1 MDTKNFEKKMEAI
14 SPFELK
20 NQLIDMADES
30 LKKTARTMLN
40 AGRGNPNW
48 IATTPREAFFLLG
61 QFGLEECRRVMN
73 LPEGIAGIPQ
83 KEGIASRFEAFL
95 KKNNAAHGTKLL
107 EQTYN
112 YLLMQ
117 HAADP
122 DSLVHEWA
130 EAVIGDQYPVP
141 DRILHFTEILVQDY
155 LSQEMCDN
163 RPPRGTFDL
172 FATEGGTAAM
182 CYLFDSLQEN
192 FLLDK
197 GDGIALMVPAFTP
210 YIEIPQ
216 LSRYQFNMIELHA
229 DLMTDDG
236 FHLWQYN
243 DKDIDRLKDPAI
255 KALFVTNPS
264 NPPSYAL
271 SPETMARIVNI
282 VKNDNPNLM
291 VITDDVYG
299 TFSPHFRSFMAELP
313 HNTLCV
319 YSFSKYFGATG
330 WRDAVIAL
338 HEDNIYDKQI
348 ARLPED
354 KRNALNRRY
363 SSLTLHP
370 EKMKFIDRMV
380 ADSRQVALNHTAG
393 LSLPQQMQ
401 MSLFASFA
409 LLDKENKYKLK
420 MMEIIEKRLH
430 ALWDNT
436 GFTLIKDPLRVG
448 YYTEIDMLVWAKKFY
463 GDDFVEYLKRTY
475 SPLNVV
481 FRLAKETSLVL
492 LNGGGFDGPE
502 WSIRASLANLNE
514 RTMWSSARASSGFLT
529 NTQRR
534 GKRLRKNNAEPC
546 QPITIRTQRERTPMT
561 GKHLANKHQ
570 TDSLPVRFSGKE
582 GTEEL
587 CFSLFCYTGAI
598 IYHFNRGRS
607 DCTDYTL
614 PCWIVPSGACSML
627 SAAFLIIFTN
637 TCSKSAASKRTGSNF
652 GSHSS
657 QRRIFRSLHI
667 PSIKRLHMEASSFSL
682 PVTKAGSGI
691 FTTSAKR
698 VIKRLIEKQR
708 SVQTRITSQISSI
721 SSSVERACSTVS
733 RVDVIPAVV
742 LFTSC
747 AIMRITF
754 SYAFFSARITSS
766 VIFSIR

>member
-1 MDTKNFEKKMEAI
+1 MEKKTTGTAITKNFAKKMETI

-20 NQLIDMADES
+20 NKLIEMADES
-30 LKKTARTMLN
+30 IKKIAHTMLN

-48 IATTPREAFFLLG
+48 IATEPREAFFLLG
-61 QFGLEECRRVMN
+61 KFGLCECRRV
-73 LPEGIAGIPQ
+73 LSLEEGIAGIPQ
-83 KEGIASRFEAFL
+83 KDGIAARFEAFL
-95 KKNNAAHGTKLL
+95 KENEKEPGAKLL
-107 EQTYN
+107 KGTYN
-112 YLLMQ
+112 YMLME

-122 DSLVHEWA
+122 DTLVHEWA
-130 EAVIGDQYPVP
+130 ESVIGDQYPVP
-141 DRILHFTEILVQDY
+141 DRILHFTELIVQDY
-155 LSQEMCDN
+155 LAQEMCDR
-163 RPPRGTFDL
+163 RPPKGTFDL

-182 CYLFDSLQEN
+182 CYVFDSLQEN
-192 FLLDK
+192 FLLNQ
-197 GDGIALMVPAFTP
+197 GDSIALMIPVFTP
-210 YIEIPQ
+210 YIEIPE
-216 LSRYQFNMIELHA
+216 LRRYQFDVTEISADQMTPDGLH
-229 DLMTDDG
+229 T
-236 FHLWQYN
+236 WQYK
-243 DKDIDRLKDPAI
+243 DEDIDKLKNPQI
-255 KALFVTNPS
+255 KALFITNPS

-271 SPETMARIVNI
+271 NPETVARIIHI

-291 VITDDVYG
+291 IITDDVYG
-299 TFSPHFRSFMAELP
+299 TFIPHFRSLMAELP

-348 ARLPED
+348 AHLPED

-514 RTMWSSARASSGFLT
+514 
-529 NTQRR
+529 
-534 GKRLRKNNAEPC
+534 K
-546 QPITIRTQRERTPMT
+546 
-561 GKHLANKHQ
+561 
-570 TDSLPVRFSGKE
+570 
-582 GTEEL
+582 
-587 CFSLFCYTGAI
+587 
-598 IYHFNRGRS
+598 
-607 DCTDYTL
+607 DYVV
-614 PCWIVPSGACSML
+614 IGQ
-627 SAAFLIIFTN
+627 
-637 TCSKSAASKRTGSNF
+637 G
-652 GSHSS
+652 
-657 QRRIFRSLHI
+657 
-667 PSIKRLHMEASSFSL
+667 IKRILDEYA
-682 PVTKAGSGI
+682 KAWKK
-691 FTTSAKR
+691 TT
-698 VIKRLIEKQR
+698 EK
-708 SVQTRITSQISSI
+708 
-721 SSSVERACSTVS
+721 
-733 RVDVIPAVV
+733 
-742 LFTSC
+742 
-747 AIMRITF
+747 
-754 SYAFFSARITSS
+754 
-766 VIFSIR
+766 